1 MRCGIRRYC
10 ADVERSFGTSET
22 IFITEVLLDSS
33 MLKGLIAELEV
44 VTLFVVEVVVGS
56 IVFIKEELDNV
67 LGLSTFAT
75 CRMLRIA
82 PMTTIAN

>member
-1 MRCGIRRYC
+1 MWNQ

-44 VTLFVVEVVVGS
+44 VTLFVVEVVDDGLGS

-67 LGLSTFAT
+67 P
-75 CRMLRIA
+75 C
-82 PMTTIAN
+82 